1 MIGIFPYRSE
11 VELKKLPTSTLKFI
25 LACSVVHFFTWRIG
39 RNSEYLL
46 WDWFDSVGFYY
57 LFPFSALSS
66 IFVHG
71 DFEHLF
77 FNMFFFWLFAGPIE
91 VAEGKKRFW
100 KLVIFSAFFSSY
112 FSFFL
117 KWLFWVLV
125 PVPSDDFQLFFAKYL
140 NVYESV
146 GIGASGV
153 VCAFA
158 GAYLIRFWRSK
169 LYAVLTISG
178 LPVKRIAISPWVMV
192 LGYWFIRDVLY
203 GVLFQGIFPVS
214 GIGHFAHLGGFIAGF
229 ILGYRWGF
237 HKNMKRD
244 WLCQQAEELAS
255 APYTGGEASLK
266 TYQQAL
272 ELDPKNGRILL
283 EIARLYYFLGR
294 EEESEKY
301 YRKAVIRL
309 FEQGEEKTLAKAY
322 QEAVKR
328 FELVFLSEKEL
339 ELVRILL
346 KEGHWQ
352 SAKKALEKYIKEIA
366 KKSAQSCY
374 LRANLIYAY
383 ILDHYLHHPREAKE
397 LVLKLAE
404 QFPSHPLLKY
414 PLQRLEVCGEGELFY
429 FNPAMPGFPFAK
441 KKPEPEPAYKK
452 WISKPMPSPQG
463 EPPKFLSLKLRK
475 RFLILFFLSIPL
487 SFIIIIILLWLVC
500 IFDMAITALG
510 GTSFFSLV

>member
-25 LACSVVHFFTWRIG
+25 LACSLVHLFTWRIG
-39 RNSEYLL
+39 RTSEYLL

-77 FNMFFFWLFAGPIE
+77 FNMFFFWLFAGPVE
-91 VAEGKKRFW
+91 VLEGKRRFW
-100 KLVIFSAFFSSY
+100 KLVIISAFCSAYFSY
-112 FSFFL
+112 FL
-117 KWLFWVLV
+117 RWLFWLL
-125 PVPSDDFQLFFAKYL
+125 PNYSDPDIALGRYFNLIE
-140 NVYESV
+140 VS
-146 GIGASGV
+146 IGASGV
-153 VCAFA
+153 VSAFA
-158 GAYLIRFWRSK
+158 GAYLLRFWKSR
-169 LYAVLTISG
+169 LYAVLTLGS
-178 LPVKRIAISPWVMV
+178 LPVKRIIISPWLMV
-192 LGYWFIRDVLY
+192 LGFWFLDDMVKGII
-203 GVLFQGIFPVS
+203 FQGLFPS
-214 GIGHFAHLGGFIAGF
+214 TYIDHFAHLGGFICGF
-229 ILGYRWGF
+229 FLSWRWGF

-294 EEESEKY
+294 EAESEKY
-301 YRKAVIRL
+301 YRKAVMRL
-309 FEQGEEKTLAKAY
+309 FEKEDAELGKAY
-322 QEAVKR
+322 QEAVDR
-328 FELVFLSEKEL
+328 FELIFLSEKEL

-397 LVLKLAE
+397 LVLKLVE
-404 QFPSHPLLKY
+404 EFPNHPLLKY
-414 PLQRLEVCGEGELFY
+414 PLQRLEACSQEELFY
-429 FNPAMPGFPFAK
+429 FNPEVKGFPFVGKNPWKNSEK
-441 KKPEPEPAYKK
+441 KSSPHTNEP
-452 WISKPMPSPQG
+452 SS
-463 EPPKFLSLKLRK
+463 KFLSLKFR
-475 RFLILFFLSIPL
+475 RGFLYLLFLAIPLGYALFFFSAWFAQILEVICRVL
-487 SFIIIIILLWLVC
+487 GRAYFII
-500 IFDMAITALG
+500 G
-510 GTSFFSLV
+510 